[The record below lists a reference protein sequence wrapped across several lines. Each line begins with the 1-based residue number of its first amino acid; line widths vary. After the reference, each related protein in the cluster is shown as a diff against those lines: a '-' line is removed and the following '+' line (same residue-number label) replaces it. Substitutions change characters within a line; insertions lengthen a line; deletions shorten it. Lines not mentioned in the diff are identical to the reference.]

1 MYKYEKTPK
10 RGITEGK
17 RDFTAEETYMKYS
30 DDPKD
35 YDPYAVNPS

>member
-1 MYKYEKTPK
+1 MYKYEKAPK

-17 RDFTAEETYMKYS
+17 RDFTAKETYMKYS